1 MAKRIILGT
10 VITLL
15 VLAVLGG
22 VGAASYGFGMRQ
34 AISQQARIVAPA
46 TGGQQVTPPLLRG
59 QNRQGLPKGNDPR
72 AFARSFSARPFGATA
87 QRLSPFR
94 LFNPFSAI
102 FHLAI
107 PLLVVALLVV
117 LIMRL
122 LRPGPFW
129 FGGHGHDK
137 MMFVR
142 GGPGGPGPQHF
153 TMPLGDAPPPH
164 FVAWHEQMHKTESST
179 PPDEAKAV

>member
-1 MAKRIILGT
+1 MAKRVILGT
-10 VITLL
+10 FITLL

-22 VGAASYGFGMRQ
+22 VGAVSYGFGMRQ
-34 AISQQARIVAPA
+34 AIGQQVRIVAPA
-46 TGGQQVTPPLLRG
+46 TGGQQVTPPQLRG
-59 QNRQGLPKGNDPR
+59 QTRQGFLNRNDPR
-72 AFARSFSARPFGATA
+72 AFTRSFAARPFGMTA

-94 LFNPFSAI
+94 LFNPFGAI
-102 FHLAI
+102 FSFLI

-129 FGGHGHDK
+129 SGGPGHDK

-142 GGPGGPGPQHF
+142 GGPGGAGPF

-164 FVAWHEQMHKTESST
+164 FVAWHEQMHKKDESPT
-179 PPDEAKAV
+179 PPDEAKAA

>member
-34 AISQQARIVAPA
+34 AIGQQARIVAPA
-46 TGGQQVTPPLLRG
+46 TGGQQVTPPQLRG

-72 AFARSFSARPFGATA
+72 AFTRSFSARPFGMTA
-87 QRLSPFR
+87 HRQSPFR
-94 LFNPFSAI
+94 SFNPFGAI
-102 FHLAI
+102 FSFLI
-107 PLLVVALLVV
+107 PLLVVTLLVV

-122 LRPGPFW
+122 LSPKPFW
-129 FGGHGHDK
+129 FGGHDK

-142 GGPGGPGPQHF
+142 GGPGVPGSQ
-153 TMPLGDAPPPH
+153 GAPPH
-164 FVAWHEQMHKTESST
+164 FAEWHEQMHKKEETT
-179 PPDEAKAV
+179 PPDEAKAA

>member
-22 VGAASYGFGMRQ
+22 VGAVSYGFGMRQ
-34 AISQQARIVAPA
+34 AIGQQARIVAPA
-46 TGGQQVTPPLLRG
+46 TGGQQVTPPQLRG
-59 QNRQGLPKGNDPR
+59 QNRQGLPNRNDSH
-72 AFARSFSARPFGATA
+72 AFTRSFSARPLGMTA
-87 QRLSPFR
+87 QHLSPFR
-94 LFNPFSAI
+94 SFNPFGAI
-102 FHLAI
+102 FGFLI
-107 PLLVVALLVV
+107 PLLVVTLLVV

-122 LRPGPFW
+122 LGPKPFW
-129 FGGHGHDK
+129 FGGHDK

-142 GGPGGPGPQHF
+142 GGPGGAGPQHF
-153 TMPLGDAPPPH
+153 TMPFGDAPPPH
-164 FVAWHEQMHKTESST
+164 FVEWHEQMHKKEEAT